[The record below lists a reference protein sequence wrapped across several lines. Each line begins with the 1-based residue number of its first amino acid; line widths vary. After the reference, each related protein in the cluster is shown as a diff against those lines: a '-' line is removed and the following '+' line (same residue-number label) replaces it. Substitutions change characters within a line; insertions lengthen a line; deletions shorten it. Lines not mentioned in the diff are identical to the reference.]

1 MGCGTVAALSACS
14 GLPPATLTL
23 QGGTPGSA
31 SDARITVSPAPVG
44 SGAAPDVPLV
54 VRVTDGRLTKVLVAG
69 PAGTVLGD
77 LSADGTSWSSSDQAL
92 DYGATYSVQVQAVDL
107 QGLPTDNTGGRACQG
122 GDADLCQVFM
132 TPILDLANSMA
143 LTTASGACYEYGLT

>member
-44 SGAAPDVPLV
+44 AGAAPDVPLV
-54 VRVTDGRLTKVLVAG
+54 VRVTDGTDAAATISLVATCLTLTALYTG
-69 PAGTVLGD
+69 SYGNGITGQVTTGSKSGTFRIVK
-77 LSADGTSWSSSDQAL
+77 
-92 DYGATYSVQVQAVDL
+92 
-107 QGLPTDNTGGRACQG
+107 
-122 GDADLCQVFM
+122 
-132 TPILDLANSMA
+132 
-143 LTTASGACYEYGLT
+143 